1 MQREEERSVKQ
12 SNLDL
17 QSDLSLSVLASS
29 HDHSSGSYYSG
40 EGNRNAA
47 VLDPRPNKTTVKG
60 GVSTRAVRPP
70 PPPVSSSSSTSN
82 VLGDSCSSDTDQV
95 VTTLCINT

>member
-1 MQREEERSVKQ
+1 MQREERSVKQ

-70 PPPVSSSSSTSN
+70 PPVSSFSSTSN
-82 VLGDSCSSDTDQV
+82 LLGDSRSSDTDQV